1 MATSFSKAHSDA
13 WSKVGIGTKDRPF
26 EVFPKYTKQ
35 DFDKLK
41 TDYNAKYGTTV
52 RIPQWDDVVHLV
64 PNALK
69 SKEQIKAEKKEAL
82 VRILDS
88 PAPEWARDYASVMTW
103 IDNIQDTASVVYPLL
118 KLLNIAAPKAFK
130 KLIPVI
136 GVITTAYDLLNLLNI
151 LGRAPLTGMKGK
163 RWHCPISKLNP
174 FTKLHRYHQLDNIKN
189 WKPNIA
195 DALQAAQV
203 SDMFFGFGLSLGGIM
218 GAATDMIF
226 GAYRYVTGEPVKFSF
241 DPPDV
246 TMLDQMGARGLKAA
260 QAISSQGQVFSEMQH
275 FWTYIT
281 AALSTVALAPTF
293 RDAEM
298 AELIVD
304 PMNVMLPAPEP
315 EDPLTLEVIK
325 ELGLSVDRGI
335 RWPFNQEK
343 FISAGDLVEATAEP
357 CRANFVD
364 YCIRHSKDSYGIV
377 AAAAMDTL
385 VPNVML
391 AIDPN
396 ATLEMDDTPEMKIFW
411 KMIKAPI
418 LPMGSYTKEQSDTFW
433 KWGTDYKDLYGK
445 EPGILEIE
453 EKLDNI
459 GIKYATAYPTEPGP
473 DFEKFW
479 PEGWRGDEYL

>member
-1 MATSFSKAHSDA
+1 MATSFSQAHSNA
-13 WSKVGIGTKDRPF
+13 WSKVGFGTKDRPF

-52 RIPQWDDVVHLV
+52 RIPQWDDIVHLV
-64 PNALK
+64 PTSLK
-69 SKEQIKAEKKEAL
+69 SDAQIKAEKKEAL

-118 KLLNIAAPKAFK
+118 KLLNVVAPQAFK
-130 KLIPVI
+130 KLIPII
-136 GVITTAYDLLNLLNI
+136 GWLTSGYEILNI
-151 LGRAPLTGMKGK
+151 LNAIGRAPLTGLKGK
-163 RWHCPISKLNP
+163 RLTCKYYTRNP
-174 FTKLHRYHQLDNIKN
+174 FSKINRYRRLDNIKN
-189 WKPNIA
+189 WKPNWA
-195 DALQAAQV
+195 DAIQVAQV
-203 SDMFFGFGLSLGGIM
+203 SDMFFGFGLSLGGII

-226 GAYRYVTGEPVKFSF
+226 GAYRYATGEPVRFTF

-246 TMLDQMGARGLKAA
+246 GMLDMMGAKGLKAA

-281 AALSTVALAPTF
+281 AALSTVALCGTF
-293 RDAEM
+293 REGEL
-298 AELIVD
+298 AELIED

-325 ELGLSVDRGI
+325 DLGLNVERGI
-335 RWPFNQEK
+335 GWPFNGEK
-343 FISAGDLVEATAEP
+343 FISAGDLMDATVEP
-357 CRANFVD
+357 CRANLVS
-364 YCIRHSKDSYGIV
+364 YCRRHANDSYGFL

-385 VPNVML
+385 VPNVIL
-391 AIDPN
+391 AVDPN
-396 ATLEMDDTPEMKIFW
+396 ASYEMDDTTEMKIFW

-418 LPMGSYTKEQSDTFW
+418 LPTGPFTKEQSDTFW

-445 EPGILEIE
+445 EPGLLEIE
-453 EKLDNI
+453 SKLDQL
-459 GIKYATAYPTEPGP
+459 GIRHAAAYPTEPGP

-479 PEGWRGDEYL
+479 PEGWRGDEDF